1 MYAGKYILK
10 IIKYLQYILFAVAV
24 ILLFAL
30 ASFAED
36 LEDVERLKDYPKPL
50 FCKFIENGVI
60 ISSKSII
67 LTWAELESIKD
78 GKLRFLHNSQI
89 IDIGPNDSYIC
100 TLVGE

>member
-1 MYAGKYILK
+1 MK
-10 IIKYLQYILFAVAV
+10 IIKYLQYTVFAVAV

-36 LEDVERLKDYPKPL
+36 LEDVSRLKDYPKPL
-50 FCKFIENGVI
+50 LCKFIKDGVI
-60 ISSKSII
+60 ISNKSII

-89 IDIGPNDSYIC
+89 IDIGPDDSYIC
-100 TLVGE
+100 TLVGQ